1 MYKDKLPGEISYML
15 KFEDEFNCMN
25 DKYVKVQINDDI
37 IGVYKNEESS
47 YFDLELVF
55 LYSKNKNDIIV
66 CFDSRFANIYDCEDI
81 LFSKLK
87 RKVSELVESEF
98 LSVSDLV
105 EIDMDKDL
113 TDEIFNRAE
122 ICYIKD
128 KQSQF
133 FINYNK
139 INYTIEEIIKI
150 GENIY
155 DFAYEEMEKLLEKNP
170 KELTSLKEHLIISK
184 LLNNAEDYFD
194 DKVKAEKLFYEL
206 STNESYKNLTF
217 ELETTNGTTKSKKES
232 NLYANYTAYPIYA
245 IQSISHGRS
254 VLYEKGERNFEAY
267 KRNKTYN
274 LKFSGNEYGVYLSK
288 EILKDSEFAKELIK
302 ENIYNF
308 KFISSDLKEDKDYI
322 KEVILYINQETNYC
336 LLNLFDELPE
346 KLQKDKDI
354 IFFFM
359 GSEVLISEVYEHLN
373 PELQEDEEVLEK
385 YFSSKPKLSWT
396 ISGKT
401 GSSIW
406 ESILKKEVILRA
418 FQNYIHENKEIELN
432 PNFLKYI
439 EDKDDALSF
448 AGFKRYN
455 YSLHFNF
462 QFFNENLKKDM
473 TFVKEYYRI
482 VSSEKNYFVFFNDFY
497 DFLTE
502 TQKKDNDFL
511 CDLISITQI
520 SRNDYHKLPEEVKTD
535 KFNLC
540 MINRHKESLINLS
553 KEKQLEYLDSN
564 PRDICYSFLAT
575 YDGNSR
581 EGMSFLKKH
590 IKNYPELLSDV
601 KMINSEDLIEL
612 LKINIDCFEY
622 GIKNMYSISMSLL
635 NEVKDKIFVLDKIRM
650 KSISSLLLS
659 TDKIDFFKAQIKLPN
674 YQFRYIVDIDK
685 NGSYG
690 LINNR
695 DLITESV
702 HYTGWDTLEYLPT
715 NSSLKSDKVFAY
727 DILQDNC
734 NYLLWFKPV
743 VRKNKEFL
751 KELYMNYS
759 TQKKADLLCILPK
772 VTAKELLS
780 LDS

>member
-1 MYKDKLPGEISYML
+1 MYKDKLPGEIGYML
-15 KFEDEFNCMN
+15 KFEDEFSCMN
-25 DKYVKVQINDDI
+25 EKYVKLPINNDV
-37 IGVYKNEESS
+37 IGIYKNEGSS

-55 LYSKNKNDIIV
+55 LYSKNKNDIII
-66 CFDSRFANIYDCEDI
+66 CFDSRIANLYDCEDI

-87 RKVSELVESEF
+87 RKVSELVKSEF

-113 TDEIFNRAE
+113 TDDILKKAE
-122 ICYIKD
+122 HHYIND
-128 KQSQF
+128 THPQYVIS
-133 FINYNK
+133 YNK
-139 INYTIEEIIKI
+139 TNYTIEEIIKI

-170 KELTSLKEHLIISK
+170 KELISLKEHLIISR
-184 LLNNAEDYFD
+184 LLNNSEDSFD
-194 DKVKAEKLFYEL
+194 DKVKTEKLFYEL
-206 STNESYKNLTF
+206 SKNENYKNLTF
-217 ELETTNGTTKSKKES
+217 KLERTNGEIKSIKVS
-232 NLYANYTAYPIYA
+232 NFFSSYISYPIYA

-274 LKFSGNEYGVYLSK
+274 LKFSGNEYGLYLSK
-288 EILKDSEFAKELIK
+288 EILKDSEFTKELIK

-308 KFISSDLKEDKDYI
+308 KFMSSDLKENKDYI
-322 KEVILYINQETNYC
+322 KELILYVKKETHYS
-336 LLNLFDELPE
+336 LLALFKELPE

-359 GSEVLISEVYEHLN
+359 NSEISIPEVYEHLN

-385 YFSSKPKLSWT
+385 YFSSNPKLSWI
-396 ISGKT
+396 ISGENST
-401 GSSIW
+401 W
-406 ESILKKEVILRA
+406 ESILEKEVILKA
-418 FQNYIHENKEIELN
+418 FQKYIHENKKINLN
-432 PNFLKYI
+432 KNFLKYI
-439 EDKDDALSF
+439 EDKDDALLF
-448 AGFKRYN
+448 AGFTSDYGL
-455 YSLHFNF
+455 YFNF
-462 QFFNENLKKDM
+462 SFFNKNLKEDM
-473 TFVKEYYRI
+473 TFVKEYYKI
-482 VSSEKNYFVFFNDFY
+482 VSLEGKYFVSFNAFY

-502 TQKKDNDFL
+502 KQKKDNDFL

-520 SRNDYHKLPEEVKTD
+520 SKENYCKLPEEVKTD

-540 MINRHKESLINLS
+540 MINRHKESLNNLS

-564 PRDICYSFLAT
+564 PKDICFSFLAT
-575 YDGNSR
+575 YDGSSS

-590 IKNYPELLSDV
+590 IKKYPELLSYI
-601 KMINSEDLIEL
+601 KILKTNDLIEL
-612 LKINIDCFEY
+612 LHINIDCFEY
-622 GIKNMYSISMSLL
+622 GIKHMYSISMDLL
-635 NEVKDKIFVLDKIRM
+635 NTVKDKLFVLDKIGM

-659 TDKIDFFKAQIKLPN
+659 PDKIDFFKAQIKLPN
-674 YQFRYIVDIDK
+674 YKFRYIAEIDK
-685 NGSYG
+685 KGNYE

-695 DLITESV
+695 ELITESV
-702 HYTGWDTLEYLPT
+702 HYTGWDTLEYLPN
-715 NSSLKSDKVFAY
+715 NSSLKSDKEFAY

-780 LDS
+780 LES

>member
-1 MYKDKLPGEISYML
+1 MYKDKLPGEIGYML
-15 KFEDEFNCMN
+15 KFEDEFSCMN
-25 DKYVKVQINDDI
+25 EKYVKLPINNDV
-37 IGVYKNEESS
+37 IGIYKNEGSS

-55 LYSKNKNDIIV
+55 LYSKNKNDIII
-66 CFDSRFANIYDCEDI
+66 CFDSRIANLYDCEDI

-113 TDEIFNRAE
+113 TDDILKKAE
-122 ICYIKD
+122 HHYIND
-128 KQSQF
+128 THPQYVIS
-133 FINYNK
+133 YNK
-139 INYTIEEIIKI
+139 TNYTIEEIIKI

-170 KELTSLKEHLIISK
+170 KELISLKEHLIISR
-184 LLNNAEDYFD
+184 LLNNSEDSFD
-194 DKVKAEKLFYEL
+194 DKVKAEKLFYEF
-206 STNESYKNLTF
+206 SKNENYKNLTF
-217 ELETTNGTTKSKKES
+217 ELETTNGKIKSIKVS
-232 NLYANYTAYPIYA
+232 NFFSSYISYPIYA

-254 VLYEKGERNFEAY
+254 VLYEKGERNFEEY

-274 LKFSGNEYGVYLSK
+274 LKFSGNEYGLYLNK
-288 EILKDSEFAKELIK
+288 EILKDSEFIKELIK
-302 ENIYNF
+302 ENLYNF
-308 KFISSDLKEDKDYI
+308 KFMSSDLKENKDYI
-322 KEVILYINQETNYC
+322 KELILYVKKETHYS
-336 LLNLFDELPE
+336 LLALFKELPE

-359 GSEVLISEVYEHLN
+359 NSEISIAEIYEHLN

-385 YFSSKPKLSWT
+385 YFSSNPKLSWI
-396 ISGKT
+396 ISGGNST
-401 GSSIW
+401 W
-406 ESILKKEVILRA
+406 ESILEKEVILKA
-418 FQNYIHENKEIELN
+418 FQKYIHENKKINLN
-432 PNFLKYI
+432 KNFLKYI
-439 EDKDDALSF
+439 EDKDDALLF
-448 AGFKRYN
+448 AGFVSDYGL
-455 YSLHFNF
+455 YFNF
-462 QFFNENLKKDM
+462 KFFNKNLKEDM
-473 TFVKEYYRI
+473 TFVKEYYKI
-482 VSSEKNYFVFFNDFY
+482 VSLEEKYFVSFNDFY

-502 TQKKDNDFL
+502 KQKKDNDFL

-520 SRNDYHKLPEEVKTD
+520 SKENYCKLPEEVKTD

-540 MINRHKESLINLS
+540 MINRHKESLNNLS

-564 PRDICYSFLAT
+564 PKDICFSFLAT
-575 YDGNSR
+575 YDGSSS

-590 IKNYPELLSDV
+590 IKKYPELLSYI
-601 KMINSEDLIEL
+601 KILKTNDLIEL
-612 LKINIDCFEY
+612 LNINIDCFEY
-622 GIKNMYSISMSLL
+622 GIKHMYSISMDLL
-635 NEVKDKIFVLDKIRM
+635 NTVKDKLFVLDKIGM

-659 TDKIDFFKAQIKLPN
+659 PDKIDFFKAQIKLPN
-674 YQFRYIVDIDK
+674 YKFRYIAEIDK
-685 NGSYG
+685 KGNYE

-695 DLITESV
+695 ELITESV
-702 HYTGWDTLEYLPT
+702 HYTGWDTLEYLPN
-715 NSSLKSDKVFAY
+715 NSSLKSDKEFAY

-780 LDS
+780 LES